1 MKHGDDERTILEVS
15 LDLLE
20 MFESFILVYI
30 AFISVK
36 QKCSSNHD
44 VFSSGS
50 ELMTWNCEV
59 KKGSP
64 YINETLALWGYLQ
77 LCLQPRSSYLR
88 ISIVVF
94 FCHFFGTA

>member
-1 MKHGDDERTILEVS
+1 MIIEVS
-15 LDLLE
+15 LHLLK
-20 MFESFILVYI
+20 MFESFNLVH
-30 AFISVK
+30 ISES
-36 QKCSSNHD
+36 CSNHD
-44 VFSSGS
+44 IFSSGS

-64 YINETLALWGYLQ
+64 YINETLWGYLQ